1 MQYKT
6 LRQSRL
12 LNNLPPKVLD
22 MGYISSGVTIEG
34 NEVSGYV
41 HFVNLSK
48 QNRYIKLTDVQPV
61 TVEPPPV
68 EPETFAAP
76 AEIMARWKLADGTYT
91 AYYTY
96 RLT

>member
-12 LNNLPPKVLD
+12 LNNLPPKGLD
-22 MGYISSGVTIEG
+22 MGYIYGGVIVEG
-34 NEVSGYV
+34 NEVSGYD
-41 HFVNLSK
+41 HFINMSG
-48 QNRYIKLTDVQPV
+48 QHRYIKLTDVQPL

-91 AYYTY
+91 EYFLY
-96 RLT
+96 RLA